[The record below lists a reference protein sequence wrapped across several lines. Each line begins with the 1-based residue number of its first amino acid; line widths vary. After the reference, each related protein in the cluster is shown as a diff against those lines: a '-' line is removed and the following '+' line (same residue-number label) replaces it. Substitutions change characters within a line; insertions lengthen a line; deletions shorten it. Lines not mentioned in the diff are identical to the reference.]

1 MLVDATHPEETRVVV
16 LDGSRLEE
24 FDYEAASKKQLKGNI
39 YLAKVT
45 RVEPSLQAAFVEFGG
60 NRHGFLAFNEIHPD
74 YYQIPVADREA
85 LAAEQ
90 AALEREAAR
99 GEAEEALRDEAEA
112 EGGPTAGDDAGETG
126 DKPGPAGDEPADDA
140 VEAASTD
147 EDSNGGEEP
156 STGQAADKPED
167 GARSEAAAPRPRSRQ
182 GRRPRRGGRGRAEA
196 EPETPGAAV
205 EQLAGND
212 DDLSVRRPRQ
222 PSRHY
227 KIQEVIK
234 RRQILLVQVLKEERG
249 TKGAALTTFIS
260 IPGRYCVLMPNTP
273 RGGGIS
279 RKITD
284 ARSRKRLRAIA
295 TSLEVPQGMG
305 VIIRTAGLERTKADI
320 KRDFDYLLRQWE
332 EIRSLTLQSTAPALV
347 FEEANLIKRALR
359 DLYSNAIEEILVE
372 GDEAYRTA
380 KDFMR
385 MMMPSH
391 AKRVKPYKE
400 RVPLFQHYKVEAQLD
415 AMHSPTV
422 PLRSGGY
429 IVINPTEALVS
440 IDVNSGR
447 STRERNIE
455 DTALKTNVEA
465 AEEVARQVR
474 LRDLAGLL
482 VVDFIDMEDRRND
495 RQVERRFKEALKHDR
510 ARIQLGRISPFGL
523 LEMSR
528 QRMRPS
534 FLETSTVTCPHCGGQ
549 GHVRSRESTA
559 LHVLRALEEEAQRE
573 RSSEIVVHVPV
584 AVALYLLNQK
594 RGAIV
599 SIEERFGVRVRI
611 EQDDSLIPPN
621 MRMERTKARVERVE
635 RPAPAAQPE
644 ADVEAEAESE
654 TEDVE
659 AESEATSAPAG
670 SEEPRRGR
678 RRRRRRG
685 GEGRGG
691 EGRGGEG
698 RVEARAAATD
708 EGEREATDGDGDG
721 EAREDAPRRGA
732 EGEDGTDQDGR
743 RRRRRGRRG
752 GRRRGRREGEAAPS
766 VRPDDEQPP
775 FVEVASEPEVEPEPA
790 DVTPAE
796 PEPTFGRGARDEPE
810 PMNGTIDHGRAPE
823 DAPVPVVV
831 QPSPPPVEPEPE
843 PQGEPRRGWWQ
854 RLVN

>member
-1 MLVDATHPEETRVVV
+1 MPQRMLIDATHPEETRVVV
-16 LDGSRLEE
+16 LDGNRLRE

-85 LAAEQ
+85 LVAEQ
-90 AALEREAAR
+90 AEFEREAAR
-99 GEAEEALRDEAEA
+99 GEAEEAQREAEEAQRDEAA
-112 EGGPTAGDDAGETG
+112 VSAATDYAAGDAGDGSDAI
-126 DKPGPAGDEPADDA
+126 GDEPAEAENEAGRAEAGADD
-140 VEAASTD
+140 
-147 EDSNGGEEP
+147 GGEPAAERTADEREGGAHSE
-156 STGQAADKPED
+156 ST
-167 GARSEAAAPRPRSRQ
+167 ARRPRSHQ
-182 GRRPRRGGRGRAEA
+182 GRRPRRGGRGGPDADA
-196 EPETPGAAV
+196 DTAGATGANV
-205 EQLAGND
+205 EQLAGSD
-212 DDLSVRRPRQ
+212 DDLSVQHPRQ

-284 ARSRKRLRAIA
+284 ARSRKRLRSIA

-391 AKRVKPYKE
+391 AKRVKPHKE

-534 FLETSTVTCPHCGGQ
+534 FLETSTVICPHCGGQ

-573 RSSEIVVHVPV
+573 RSSEIVVHVPA

-599 SIEERFGVRVRI
+599 SLEERFGVRVRI

-635 RPAPAAQPE
+635 RPAPAVQPE
-644 ADVEAEAESE
+644 AG
-654 TEDVE
+654 
-659 AESEATSAPAG
+659 AESEAEEMEGGAEADAVAPSASAG
-670 SEEPRRGR
+670 TEELRRGR

-685 GEGRGG
+685 GEVRGS
-691 EGRGGEG
+691 EGRAGEG
-698 RVEARAAATD
+698 RVEARAPAAD
-708 EGEREATDGDGDG
+708 ESERAPTEGDGDG
-721 EAREDAPRRGA
+721 EAGEDARARGA
-732 EGEDGTDQDGR
+732 EGEGASDREG

-752 GRRRGRREGEAAPS
+752 GRRRGRREGEGQPTLGAEGGQEEPAAIDEETRE
-766 VRPDDEQPP
+766 RPEYEPAVPEP
-775 FVEVASEPEVEPEPA
+775 FEREPEPA
-790 DVTPAE
+790 MAAE
-796 PEPTFGRGARDEPE
+796 P
-810 PMNGTIDHGRAPE
+810 AP
-823 DAPVPVVV
+823 A
-831 QPSPPPVEPEPE
+831 PVEPEPE